1 MLKSIN
7 KMEIKWKLVELTQWN
22 YVLRQPKMFQESKQ
36 HFSQSV
42 LINAII
48 VGIMLLTCWII
59 NGINNEISP

>member
-1 MLKSIN
+1 MHQK
-7 KMEIKWKLVELTQWN
+7 
-22 YVLRQPKMFQESKQ
+22 

-59 NGINNEISP
+59 NGINKEISP